1 MNTALQNNRG
11 TNMHISNKLTVRAAA
26 VLAVATLALTGCTTA
41 SQDGGTSTPGASQ
54 AAAFD
59 PTTVAKDD
67 ALIAML
73 PASVKD
79 KATITVGSD
88 TSYEPAE
95 FLDKDGQTPIGY
107 DVDFAK
113 AIAATLGKKAE
124 VQTADFS
131 SILPKLGTVYD
142 LGISSFTINP
152 ERSKAVNFV
161 SYFNAGVLWAVQ
173 KGNPNGITMDNLC
186 GKKVGVQTGTV
197 EEDPDVKDRS
207 AKCVADGKP
216 AIEIVSL
223 KNQTDVTTR
232 LVGGT
237 IDAMSADT
245 PIINNALAKTNGQL
259 ETLGSTYDAAQQG
272 IAIAKDDVA
281 FAGVIEKVMNK
292 LIEDGTYTKILT
304 SWNNTDGALTKA
316 VLNPT
321 AG

>member
-1 MNTALQNNRG
+1 MQ
-11 TNMHISNKLTVRAAA
+11 ISSRLTVRLATVAA
-26 VLAVATLALTGCTTA
+26 VAALALTGCTTA
-41 SQDGGTSTPGASQ
+41 SQETPSGAPANTGSD
-54 AAAFD
+54 ASFD

-73 PASVKD
+73 PASMKG
-79 KATITVGSD
+79 KSTINVGSD

-113 AIAATLGKKAE
+113 AIAATLGMKAD
-124 VQTADFS
+124 VHTADFS

-173 KGNPNGITMDNLC
+173 KGNPKGITMDNLC

-207 AKCVADGKP
+207 AACVKAGKP
-216 AIEIVSL
+216 AITVVSL

-237 IDAMSADT
+237 IDAMSADS
-245 PIINNALAKTNGQL
+245 PIIKNALAKTNGQL
-259 ETLGSTYDAAQQG
+259 ETLGAVYDSAQQG
-272 IAIAKDDVA
+272 IAVAKNDTA

-292 LIEDGTYTKILT
+292 LIEEGAYTKILT
-304 SWNNTDGALTKA
+304 KWNNVEGALPKA

>member
-1 MNTALQNNRG
+1 MQ
-11 TNMHISNKLTVRAAA
+11 ISPKLTIRLAAVAAA
-26 VLAVATLALTGCTTA
+26 AALALTGCTTA
-41 SQDGGTSTPGASQ
+41 SQDGGTDSSEGPSQ

-59 PTTVAKDD
+59 PSTVAKDD
-67 ALIAML
+67 ALIALL
-73 PASVKD
+73 PAALKD
-79 KATITVGSD
+79 KATLEVGSD

-107 DVDFAK
+107 DVDIAK
-113 AIAATLGKKAE
+113 AIAATLGKKA
-124 VQTADFS
+124 VVHTADFS
-131 SILPKLGTVYD
+131 SIIPKIGTVYD

-152 ERSKAVNFV
+152 ERSEAVNFV

-173 KGNPNGITMDNLC
+173 KGNPKGISMDDLC
-186 GKKVGVQTGTV
+186 GKKIGVQTGTV

-223 KNQTDVTTR
+223 KNQTEVTTR

-259 ETLGSTYDAAQQG
+259 ETLGETYDSAEQG
-272 IAIAKDDVA
+272 IAIAKSDTE
-281 FAGVIEKVMNK
+281 FAAVIEKVMNK
-292 LIEDGTYTKILT
+292 LIEDGSYDKILAT
-304 SWNNTDGALTKA
+304 WNNQDGALKAA

>member
-1 MNTALQNNRG
+1 MQ
-11 TNMHISNKLTVRAAA
+11 ISSKLTVRLAA
-26 VLAVATLALTGCTTA
+26 VVAVAALALTGCTNA
-41 SQDGGTSTPGASQ
+41 SQEPGPGSSGGAGGAD
-54 AAAFD
+54 AFD
-59 PTTVAKDD
+59 PTSVAKDD
-67 ALIAML
+67 ALIALL
-73 PASVKD
+73 PDTVKN
-79 KATITVGSD
+79 KETLTVGSD

-95 FLDKDGQTPIGY
+95 FLDIDGQTPIGY
-107 DVDFAK
+107 DVDLAK

-173 KGNPNGITMDNLC
+173 SGNPKGISMDDLC
-186 GKKVGVQTGTV
+186 GKKIGVQTGTV
-197 EEDPDVKDRS
+197 EEDPDVSGRS
-207 AKCVADGKP
+207 AACVAEGKP

-237 IDAMSADT
+237 IDAMSADS
-245 PIINNALAKTNGQL
+245 PIIKNALAKTDGQL
-259 ETLGSTYDAAQQG
+259 EVLGDVYDAAQQG
-272 IAIAKDDVA
+272 IAIAKTDTE
-281 FAGVIEKVMNK
+281 FAAVIEKVMNK
-292 LIEDGTYTKILT
+292 LIEDGSYEKILT
-304 SWNNTDGALTKA
+304 TWNNTDGAITKA

>member
-1 MNTALQNNRG
+1 MQ
-11 TNMHISNKLTVRAAA
+11 ISTKLTVRLAA
-26 VLAVATLALTGCTTA
+26 VAAVAALALTGCTTA
-41 SQDGGTSTPGASQ
+41 SQDGGTESSGGPSQGAT
-54 AAAFD
+54 FD
-59 PTTVAKDD
+59 PTTVAKDE

-73 PASVKD
+73 PASMKG
-79 KATITVGSD
+79 KTTLNVGAD

-107 DVDFAK
+107 DVDIAK
-113 AIAATLGKKAE
+113 AIAATLGMKAE

-131 SILPKLGTVYD
+131 SIIPKIGSAYD

-161 SYFNAGVLWAVQ
+161 SYFNAGVLWAVE
-173 KGNPNGITMDNLC
+173 KGNPKGISMDDLC

-232 LVGGT
+232 LVGGA

-259 ETLGSTYDAAQQG
+259 ETLGEAYDSAEQG
-272 IAIAKDDVA
+272 IAVAKDDLV

-292 LIEDGTYTKILT
+292 LIDDGNYTKILT
-304 SWNNTDGALTKA
+304 TWNNQDGALKKA

>member
-1 MNTALQNNRG
+1 MQ
-11 TNMHISNKLTVRAAA
+11 ISTKLTVRMAA
-26 VLAVATLALTGCTTA
+26 VAAVAALALTGCTTA
-41 SQDGGTSTPGASQ
+41 SQDGGAESSGGASQ
-54 AAAFD
+54 AASFD

-67 ALIAML
+67 ALIALL

-79 KATITVGSD
+79 KDTLTVGSD

-107 DVDFAK
+107 DVDIAK

-142 LGISSFTINP
+142 LGISSFTITP
-152 ERSKAVNFV
+152 ERSEAVNFV
-161 SYFNAGVLWAVQ
+161 SYFNAGVMWAVQ
-173 KGNPNGITMDNLC
+173 KGNPKAISMDDLC
-186 GKKVGVQTGTV
+186 GKKIGVQTGTV

-245 PIINNALAKTNGQL
+245 PIINNALAKTNDQL
-259 ETLGSTYDAAQQG
+259 ETLGEAYDSAEQG
-272 IAIAKDDVA
+272 IAIAKSDTE

-292 LIEDGTYTKILT
+292 LIEDGSYTKILT
-304 SWNNTDGALTKA
+304 SWNNQDGALKA
-316 VLNPT
+316 SVLNPA

>member
-1 MNTALQNNRG
+1 MQ
-11 TNMHISNKLTVRAAA
+11 ISTKLTVRVAA
-26 VLAVATLALTGCTTA
+26 VAAVAALALTGCTTA
-41 SQDGGTSTPGASQ
+41 SQDGGTESSGGASQ
-54 AAAFD
+54 AASFD

-67 ALIAML
+67 ALIALL

-79 KATITVGSD
+79 KATLTVGSD

-142 LGISSFTINP
+142 LGISSFTITP
-152 ERSKAVNFV
+152 ERSEAVNFV
-161 SYFNAGVLWAVQ
+161 SYFNAGVMWAVQ
-173 KGNPNGITMDNLC
+173 KGNPKGISMDDLC
-186 GKKVGVQTGTV
+186 GKKIGVQTGTV

-207 AKCVADGKP
+207 TKCVADGKP

-259 ETLGSTYDAAQQG
+259 ETLGDAYDSAEQG
-272 IAIAKDDVA
+272 IAIAKSDTE
-281 FAGVIEKVMNK
+281 FATVIEKVMNK
-292 LIEDGTYTKILT
+292 LIEDGSYTKILT
-304 SWNNTDGALTKA
+304 SWNNQDGALKKA
-316 VLNPT
+316 VLNPA

>member
-1 MNTALQNNRG
+1 MQ
-11 TNMHISNKLTVRAAA
+11 ISSRLTIRLAAVAAA
-26 VLAVATLALTGCTTA
+26 AALALTGCTTA
-41 SQDGGTSTPGASQ
+41 SQDGGTDTSGG
-54 AAAFD
+54 AAAPVTFD
-59 PTTVAKDD
+59 PTTVSKDD
-67 ALIAML
+67 ALIALL
-73 PASVKD
+73 PAALKD
-79 KATITVGSD
+79 KPSLSIGSD

-107 DVDFAK
+107 DVDLAK
-113 AIAATLGKKAE
+113 AIAATLGKTAD
-124 VQTADFS
+124 VQTAKFA
-131 SILPKLGTVYD
+131 SILPSLGAKYD

-161 SYFNAGVLWAVQ
+161 SYFNAGILWAVQ
-173 KGNPNGITMDNLC
+173 KGNPNNFSLDDIC

-216 AIEIVSL
+216 PIDVISL
-223 KNQTDVTTR
+223 ENQTDVTTR

-245 PIINNALAKTNGQL
+245 PIINNALAKTNDQL
-259 ETLGSTYDAAQQG
+259 ETLGETYDAAEQG

-281 FAGVIEKVMNK
+281 FAQVIEKVMNK
-292 LIEDGTYTKILT
+292 LIEDGTYKKILDN
-304 SWNNTDGALTKA
+304 WNNSSGGVTKA

>member
-1 MNTALQNNRG
+1 
-11 TNMHISNKLTVRAAA
+11 MHISSRLTVRLATVAA
-26 VLAVATLALTGCTTA
+26 VAALALTGCTTA
-41 SQDGGTSTPGASQ
+41 SQDGGSGSGSSDGASG
-54 AAAFD
+54 AATFD
-59 PTTVAKDD
+59 PSTVAKDD
-67 ALIAML
+67 ALIAEL
-73 PASVKD
+73 PAAVKA
-79 KATITVGSD
+79 KATIDVGSD

-95 FLDKDGQTPIGY
+95 FLAKDGQTPIGY
-107 DVDFAK
+107 DVDIAK
-113 AIAATLGKKAE
+113 AIAATLGKKAD
-124 VQTADFS
+124 VHTADFS

-173 KGNPNGITMDNLC
+173 KGNPKGISMADLC
-186 GKKVGVQTGTV
+186 GKKIGVQTGTV

-207 AKCVADGKP
+207 AKCVAAGKP
-216 AIEIVSL
+216 AITIVSL

-237 IDAMSADT
+237 IDAMSADS
-245 PIINNALAKTNGQL
+245 PIIKNALAKTNGQL
-259 ETLGSTYDAAQQG
+259 ETLGDVYDSAQQG
-272 IAIAKDDVA
+272 IAIAKNDTA
-281 FAGVIEKVMNK
+281 FATVIEKVMNK

-304 SWNNTDGALTKA
+304 NWNNAEGALPKA

>member
-1 MNTALQNNRG
+1 MQ
-11 TNMHISNKLTVRAAA
+11 ISSKLGLRCAA

-41 SQDGGTSTPGASQ
+41 SQDGGTESSGGSSQ

-67 ALIAML
+67 ALIALL
-73 PASVKD
+73 PAALKD
-79 KATITVGSD
+79 KATLDVGAD

-107 DVDFAK
+107 DVDIAK
-113 AIAATLGKKAE
+113 AIAATLGKKA
-124 VQTADFS
+124 VVHTSDFS
-131 SILPKLGTVYD
+131 AIIPKIGTVYD

-173 KGNPNGITMDNLC
+173 KGNPKGISMDDLC
-186 GKKVGVQTGTV
+186 GKKIGVQTGTV

-207 AKCVADGKP
+207 AKCVAEGKP
-216 AIEIVSL
+216 AIDIVSL

-259 ETLGSTYDAAQQG
+259 ETLGEAYDSAEQG
-272 IAIAKDDVA
+272 IAIAKDDMA
-281 FAGVIEKVMNK
+281 FAELIEKVMNK
-292 LIEDGTYTKILT
+292 LIDDGSYTKILT
-304 SWNNTDGALTKA
+304 TWNNQDGGLTKA

>member
-1 MNTALQNNRG
+1 
-11 TNMHISNKLTVRAAA
+11 MHISTKLSVRLAA
-26 VLAVATLALTGCTTA
+26 VAAVAALALTGCTTA
-41 SQDGGTSTPGASQ
+41 SQDGGGESSGGASQ
-54 AAAFD
+54 PAAFD

-67 ALIAML
+67 ALIALL
-73 PASVKD
+73 PAALKD
-79 KATITVGSD
+79 KATLTVGSD

-131 SILPKLGTVYD
+131 GILPKLGTVYD

-173 KGNPNGITMDNLC
+173 TGNPKGISMDDLC
-186 GKKVGVQTGTV
+186 GKKIGVQTGTV
-197 EEDPDVKDRS
+197 EEDPDVSGRS
-207 AKCVADGKP
+207 KACVDAGKP
-216 AIEIVSL
+216 AIEIISL

-237 IDAMSADT
+237 IDAMSADS
-245 PIINNALAKTNGQL
+245 PIIKNALAKTNGQL
-259 ETLGSTYDAAQQG
+259 ETLGEVYDSAQQG
-272 IAIAKDDVA
+272 IAIAKDDLV

-292 LIEDGTYTKILT
+292 LIEDGSYAKILET
-304 SWNNTDGALTKA
+304 WNNTDGALPKA

>member
-1 MNTALQNNRG
+1 MQ
-11 TNMHISNKLTVRAAA
+11 ISTKLTVRLAA
-26 VLAVATLALTGCTTA
+26 VAAVAALALTGCTTA
-41 SQDGGTSTPGASQ
+41 SQDGGTESSGGPSQ
-54 AAAFD
+54 VATFD
-59 PTTVAKDD
+59 PTTVAKDE

-73 PASVKD
+73 PASMKG
-79 KATITVGSD
+79 KTTLNVGAD

-107 DVDFAK
+107 DVDIAK
-113 AIAATLGKKAE
+113 AIAATLGMKAE

-131 SILPKLGTVYD
+131 SIIPKIGSAYD

-161 SYFNAGVLWAVQ
+161 SYFNAGVLWAVE
-173 KGNPNGITMDNLC
+173 KGNPKGISMDDLC

-232 LVGGT
+232 LVGGA

-259 ETLGSTYDAAQQG
+259 ETLGEAYDSAEQG
-272 IAIAKDDVA
+272 IAVAKDDLV

-292 LIEDGTYTKILT
+292 LIDDGNYTKILT
-304 SWNNTDGALTKA
+304 TWNNQDGALKKA

>member
-1 MNTALQNNRG
+1 
-11 TNMHISNKLTVRAAA
+11 MHNSSKLGLRFAA
-26 VLAVATLALTGCTTA
+26 VLAVAALGLTGCTTA
-41 SQDGGTSTPGASQ
+41 SQDGGTESSSGASQ

-67 ALIAML
+67 ALIALL
-73 PASVKD
+73 PASLKD
-79 KATITVGSD
+79 KATLEVGSD

-107 DVDFAK
+107 DVDIAK
-113 AIAATLGKKAE
+113 AIAATLGKKA
-124 VQTADFS
+124 VVHTADFS
-131 SILPKLGTVYD
+131 SIIPKIGSVYD

-173 KGNPNGITMDNLC
+173 KGNPKGISMDDLC
-186 GKKVGVQTGTV
+186 GKKIGVQTGTV

-216 AIEIVSL
+216 AIDIVSL

-259 ETLGSTYDAAQQG
+259 ETLGKAYDSAEQG
-272 IAIAKDDVA
+272 IAIAKDDAA
-281 FAGVIEKVMNK
+281 FAAVIEKVMNK
-292 LIEDGTYTKILT
+292 LIEDGSYTKILST
-304 SWNNTDGALTKA
+304 WNNQDGALTKS

>member
-1 MNTALQNNRG
+1 MQ
-11 TNMHISNKLTVRAAA
+11 ISTRLTVRLATVAA
-26 VLAVATLALTGCTTA
+26 VAALAMTGCTTA
-41 SQDGGTSTPGASQ
+41 SQDGGSGSTNGAS
-54 AAAFD
+54 APATFD
-59 PTTVAKDD
+59 PSTVAKDD
-67 ALIAML
+67 ALIALL
-73 PASVKD
+73 PAALKD
-79 KATITVGSD
+79 KATIDVGSD

-107 DVDFAK
+107 DVDLAK
-113 AIAATLGKKAE
+113 AIAATLGKKA
-124 VQTADFS
+124 VVHTADFS

-173 KGNPNGITMDNLC
+173 KGNPKGITMDNLC

-207 AKCVADGKP
+207 AKCVAAGKP
-216 AIEIVSL
+216 AITIVSL

-237 IDAMSADT
+237 IDAMSADS
-245 PIINNALAKTNGQL
+245 PIIKNALAKTNGQL
-259 ETLGSTYDAAQQG
+259 ETLGAVYDSAQQG
-272 IAIAKDDVA
+272 IAIAKTDTV
-281 FAGVIEKVMNK
+281 FAGVVEKVMNK
-292 LIEDGTYTKILT
+292 LIQDGTYTKILT
-304 SWNNTDGALTKA
+304 NWNNTDGALPKA